1 MRRKFWMIL
10 FWMILPAVFIGVAMP
25 ALQAEPAP
33 VTCTIM
39 PDGESASVMLT
50 NPLGFT
56 ASCQVNCKF
65 STAVYDDN
73 PQIICAKP
81 VPAGK
86 EVEMCILRAAGNKL
100 LKLVEA
106 TADCRKP

>member
-1 MRRKFWMIL
+1 MRRKFK
-10 FWMILPAVFIGVAMP
+10 MILPAVFIGLGMP
-25 ALQAEPAP
+25 ALHAEPAP
-33 VTCTIM
+33 VTCKIM

-86 EVEMCILRAAGNKL
+86 EVEMCILKAAGNKL

-106 TADCRKP
+106 TADCKKP

>member
-1 MRRKFWMIL
+1 MRVKLAITVAAFIAMV
-10 FWMILPAVFIGVAMP
+10 PAG
-25 ALQAEPAP
+25 LYAEPAP
-33 VTCTIM
+33 VICTIM
-39 PDGESASVMLT
+39 PDGESASVIIT
-50 NPLGFT
+50 NPLNAD

-86 EVEMCILRAAGNKL
+86 QVEMCILKAAGNKL

-106 TADCRKP
+106 AADCRKP

>member
-1 MRRKFWMIL
+1 MRGKLTIVAAAL
-10 FWMILPAVFIGVAMP
+10 IGIAPA
-25 ALQAEPAP
+25 ALHAEPAP
-33 VTCTIM
+33 VICTIM
-39 PDGESASVMLT
+39 PGGELASVVIT
-50 NPLGFT
+50 NPLNAD

-86 EVEMCILRAAGNKL
+86 QVEMCILKAAGNKL

-106 TADCRKP
+106 AADCRKP